1 MSAGVAPLVRGV
13 DMLGGF
19 RVRIGTA
26 IVPDPAWRRRK
37 AAAVIKQ
44 LALAPGH
51 RLHREQIMDALWPD
65 LDPKAAAA
73 NLRKVVHHARAAL
86 EGACPGAGDM
96 IVTAGD
102 SLALAACVEVDV
114 DRFRSTLAAARR
126 AGDIDAY
133 RRALDLYQGELL
145 PEDLYEEWAVAARRE
160 LHIAFL
166 AGLTEL
172 AASLEAC
179 GDAAGATHAVRR
191 LVAADPTGEDA
202 NAALIRLYALA
213 GRRADALRHYDHF
226 RQLLDQELGAEPGPA
241 MQRICEELRIAG
253 PAAWTASRS
262 CGRRLAGRRPCHTV
276 RPRPHGAPR

>member
-1 MSAGVAPLVRGV
+1 MSAGVGPIERRVY
-13 DMLGGF
+13 MLGGF
-19 RVRIGTA
+19 RVGIGPA
-26 IVPDPAWRRRK
+26 IVPDRSWRRRK

-51 RLHREQIMDALWPD
+51 RLHREQIMDALWPE
-65 LDPKAAAA
+65 LDPRAAGA

-86 EGACPGAGDM
+86 DGACPGAGDM

-102 SLALAACVEVDV
+102 SLALAAGVEVDV
-114 DRFRSTLAAARR
+114 DQFRSTLAGARR

-160 LHIAFL
+160 LHIDFL

-172 AASLEAC
+172 AALLEAC
-179 GDAAGATHAVRR
+179 GDAAAATHAVRR
-191 LVAADPTGEDA
+191 LVTADPTGEDA
-202 NAALIRLYALA
+202 NASLIRLYALA

-226 RQLLDQELGAEPGPA
+226 RQLLDQELGTEPGPA
-241 MQRICEELRIAG
+241 TQRICEELRIAG
-253 PAAWTASRS
+253 PAASTRLGG
-262 CGRRLAGRRPCHTV
+262 CGRGRAARRRCRAV
-276 RPRPHGAPR
+276 RPAHDARS